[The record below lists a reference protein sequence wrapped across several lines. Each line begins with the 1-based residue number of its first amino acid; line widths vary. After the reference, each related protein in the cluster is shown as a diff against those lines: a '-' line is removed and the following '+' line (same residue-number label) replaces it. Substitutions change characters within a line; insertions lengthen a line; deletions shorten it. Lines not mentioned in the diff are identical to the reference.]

1 MDTRLTEALSKVR
14 YDSGLS
20 QRVLAEQLGV
30 SKKTVQHWEQGINQP
45 PLEKILEWFRICG
58 ENPMHWMLEY
68 ACPQA
73 FKVDPDSHEEIDEA
87 FNQLGEVL
95 THEDKLALLY
105 LYYGRHGSS
114 PESILQLFLA
124 HLHNPLKDRISIAID
139 VATHYRLNKGLD
151 SLVGGEEP
159 SPNLELLDEAIL
171 SAYDAIAN
179 NRSGYVVGQQKCN
192 TSATPDEVNE
202 GQIGSLEV
210 FIQHKV

>member
-1 MDTRLTEALSKVR
+1 MDTKLMEALALVR
-14 YDSGLS
+14 YESGLS

-30 SKKTVQHWEQGINQP
+30 SKKTIQNWEQGVNQP
-45 PLEKILEWFRICG
+45 PLDMIFNWFRVCG
-58 ENPMHWMLEY
+58 ENPVHWLLEY
-68 ACPQA
+68 ACPQE
-73 FKVDPDSHEEIDEA
+73 FKVDPNSYEEVDRA
-87 FNQLGEVL
+87 FNKLGEIL
-95 THEDKLALLY
+95 TQEDKLALLY

-114 PESILQLFLA
+114 PESVIQLFLA

-179 NRSGYVVGQQKCN
+179 NRNGYVVKDKKCN
-192 TSATPDEVNE
+192 SSATPDEVKT
-202 GQIGSLEV
+202 GQIGSIEHILNSD
-210 FIQHKV
+210 